1 MRRWPKPE
9 VVEEGMLHYLR
20 HVGANP
26 GRSGHRLSHEAERI
40 RFDAREEVG
49 VPQDWGIR
57 FFALA
62 GDAKGI
68 TFDFVEAPEP
78 DDVLGGSSK
87 LRTYVEAALHRR
99 IGDATVDFQDLDG
112 SAELVI
118 RPHHDLHTR

>member
-1 MRRWPKPE
+1 VFSLTPVAATAM
-9 VVEEGMLHYLR
+9 
-20 HVGANP
+20 
-26 GRSGHRLSHEAERI
+26 I
-40 RFDAREEVG
+40 DAREEVG
-49 VPQDWGIR
+49 VPADWGIR
-57 FFALA
+57 FFAIA

-99 IGDATVDFQDLDG
+99 IGDATVDFHDLDG